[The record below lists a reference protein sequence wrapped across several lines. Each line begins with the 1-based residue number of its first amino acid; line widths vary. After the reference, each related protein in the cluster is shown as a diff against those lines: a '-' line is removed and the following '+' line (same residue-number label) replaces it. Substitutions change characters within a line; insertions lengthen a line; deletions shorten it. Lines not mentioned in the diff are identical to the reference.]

1 VDQGAGE
8 GVIEFDE
15 LKHEYTLGGRKLPG
29 VTTILKPF
37 YGDLRFVKQD
47 ILDYKSELGVA
58 VHKAVELHV
67 LGGLDYGSL
76 VSPVA
81 EYFDQYL
88 AFEAETGFVATQ
100 SEARVH
106 SALGYAGTFD
116 LGGYLRK
123 KSSLVDLKTTAA
135 LSPVVA
141 LQTAAY
147 QQAANEMKICDT
159 LTHRYALRLTP
170 EKYRLVPFT
179 GASDFAVFLSLLK
192 IHQWSESTGKTYE
205 VQP

>member
-1 VDQGAGE
+1 MIQ
-8 GVIEFDE
+8 FDE
-15 LKHEYTLGGRKLPG
+15 LKHEYTLAGRKLPG
-29 VTTILKPF
+29 VTSILKPF

-47 ILDYKSELGVA
+47 VLDYKSELGVA

-81 EYFDQYL
+81 DYFDQYL
-88 AFEAETGFVATQ
+88 AFEAETGFVAMA
-100 SEARVH
+100 SEVRVH
-106 SALGYAGTFD
+106 SALGYAGTLD
-116 LGGYLRK
+116 LSGSLRNRLA
-123 KSSLVDLKTTAA
+123 LVDLKTTAA

-147 QQAANEMKICDT
+147 QHAHNENEPIK
-159 LTHRYALRLTP
+159 LLNRFALRLTP
-170 EKYRLVPFT
+170 EKYHLVPFT
-179 GASDFAVFLSLLK
+179 GSSDFAVFLSLLK
-192 IHQWSESTGKTYE
+192 IHQWAETHNKTYE